1 VFKSHLWGS
10 PAVVSS
16 DAEVSRAVLQAD
28 ASSFVPWY
36 PRSLMELMG
45 ESSILVLGGGLQ
57 RRVHGLSGAFF
68 KSPQLK
74 ARLTAGMQRRVA
86 EAMDGWRRRC
96 GDDGGGAVVV
106 RVQDEAKSVRYL
118 RHALTH
124 VVASAKVASTIDT
137 LRACRSIASFG
148 RSDDVQVQPM
158 RAHVRR
164 GLGLRTCV
172 IKVGRNPSV
181 VGRTCAVVVMLSSS
195 AHVCTLTTSSSCVRS

>member
-45 ESSILVLGGGLQ
+45 TSSILVLGGGLQ

-74 ARLTAGMQRRVA
+74 ARLTTGMQSRVA

-96 GDDGGGAVVV
+96 RGEGGGAVVV
-106 RVQDEAKSVRYL
+106 RVQDEAKSVRFL
-118 RHALTH
+118 RHALTSSRVRQSSFDH
-124 VVASAKVASTIDT
+124 LYT
-137 LRACRSIASFG
+137 ACRSIAPLSPAV
-148 RSDDVQVQPM
+148 RDDV
-158 RAHVRR
+158 R
-164 GLGLRTCV
+164 
-172 IKVGRNPSV
+172 
-181 VGRTCAVVVMLSSS
+181 
-195 AHVCTLTTSSSCVRS
+195 